1 MGNPFIIAEDL
12 ALKTLLSGITVSDDV
27 NASRPVKSWFG
38 YPDVEVR
45 DQTFPFITIDLI
57 DIMPGNERQTYG
69 YMVDNDNRGTQTP
82 VSGYSYTYITP
93 VAYDLVYQVTSYSRH
108 PRHDRALMYQLLNK
122 FPSKYGYLI
131 VPNQLGTENSSRSMF
146 LDGFVKRDAVEGET
160 GNRRLLRNVLSIRV
174 MSEMTPA
181 QAATA
186 TKNVQYVDINA
197 TTSYIP
203 SGMIPL
209 PPSVN

>member
-27 NASRPVKSWFG
+27 NASRPVKTWFG

-82 VSGYSYTYITP
+82 VDGYSYTYITP

-174 MSEMTPA
+174 LSEMTPA

-186 TKNVQYVDINA
+186 TNNVQYVDINA

-203 SGMIPL
+203 SGMLTL

>member
-27 NASRPVKSWFG
+27 NASRTVKSWFG

-174 MSEMTPA
+174 LSEMTPA